1 MKILTDRAPRAHHR
15 DGGDIVGIGGRVV
28 ATTGNAAVILGAG
41 IATVLRS
48 ESCRR
53 DHAGPPCVASGGGR
67 ERQRGYACPVVT
79 APAGQAYPPPLLPFG
94 ADLFPFVRSS
104 RCPPWAA
111 ACQRRHP
118 APLARQPA
126 AASEQAAGRTRGPA
140 PTQPRPQLAPRRC
153 APRPRRT
160 DDPPSD
166 IGRQLYTIDAAA
178 PGTTHAAPLR
188 GAASPRRRS
197 ASCSTP
203 RALHGRRRRA
213 SGPNTSQRHCAPP
226 IRRTRPPIMTAHPN
240 VWAQYPCRNQ
250 PLICAAMGPPP
261 PQASAPVPIAHGPR
275 PSPSAH
281 FTPVAAPTHRHL
293 GRLT

>member
-15 DGGDIVGIGGRVV
+15 DGGDILGIGGRVV
-28 ATTGNAAVILGAG
+28 AATRNAAVIVGAG

-53 DHAGPPCVASGGGR
+53 DHAGPTCVAGWGGR
-67 ERQRGYACPVVT
+67 ERQR
-79 APAGQAYPPPLLPFG
+79 FG

-166 IGRQLYTIDAAA
+166 IGRQLCTIDAAA
-178 PGTTHAAPLR
+178 PGTTHAAP
-188 GAASPRRRS
+188 RRRS

-203 RALHGRRRRA
+203 RARHARRRRA

-226 IRRTRPPIMTAHPN
+226 VRRTWPPIMTAHPN
-240 VWAQYPCRNQ
+240 VWAHYPCRNQ

-261 PQASAPVPIAHGPR
+261 PQASAPVPIALGLR

>member
-1 MKILTDRAPRAHHR
+1 M
-15 DGGDIVGIGGRVV
+15 
-28 ATTGNAAVILGAG
+28 TTGNAAVILRAG

-53 DHAGPPCVASGGGR
+53 DHAGPPCVAGWGGR
-67 ERQRGYACPVVT
+67 ERQR
-79 APAGQAYPPPLLPFG
+79 FG

-118 APLARQPA
+118 APPARQPA

-178 PGTTHAAPLR
+178 PPAQHTQRRCAARRRRDDDPPLAQRRGLYTVDAAAP
-188 GAASPRRRS
+188 AARTPPSATARRRS
-197 ASCSTP
+197 AGP
-203 RALHGRRRRA
+203 GR
-213 SGPNTSQRHCAPP
+213 P
-226 IRRTRPPIMTAHPN
+226 
-240 VWAQYPCRNQ
+240 
-250 PLICAAMGPPP
+250 
-261 PQASAPVPIAHGPR
+261 
-275 PSPSAH
+275 
-281 FTPVAAPTHRHL
+281 
-293 GRLT
+293 